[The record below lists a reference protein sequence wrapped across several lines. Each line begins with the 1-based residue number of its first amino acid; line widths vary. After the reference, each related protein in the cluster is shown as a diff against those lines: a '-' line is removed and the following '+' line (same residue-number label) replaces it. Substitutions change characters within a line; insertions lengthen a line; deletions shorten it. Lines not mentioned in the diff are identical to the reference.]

1 VKDGDHFCMVG
12 LPGGQVICTVTPE
25 SMASWRAGGVLAVD
39 FPKRIGTTQQGELQ
53 LSPMHPLRSQQAQ
66 IEARDVAV
74 EIIGEVTGNCG
85 SCTDAESVFTFYRET
100 VGKWQALLSGIV
112 IPQRSP
118 IQLVKG

>member
-1 VKDGDHFCMVG
+1 MVG

-25 SMASWRAGGVLAVD
+25 SLASWRSGGVMSLTY
-39 FPKRIGTTQQGELQ
+39 PRRISTTDQGALQ
-53 LSPMHPLRSQQAQ
+53 LSPMHPLRSQQDS

-85 SCTDAESVFTFYRET
+85 SCTDAESVFTFYADTIR
-100 VGKWQALLSGIV
+100 KWKALLSGIV
-112 IPQRSP
+112 TLDRSP